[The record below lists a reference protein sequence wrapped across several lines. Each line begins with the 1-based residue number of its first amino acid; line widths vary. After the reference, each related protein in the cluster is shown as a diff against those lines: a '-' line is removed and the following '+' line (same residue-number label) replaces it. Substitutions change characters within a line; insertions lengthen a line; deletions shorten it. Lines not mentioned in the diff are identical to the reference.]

1 MSSRLFQEVRERQ
14 ALVYSVHSG
23 QQAYR
28 DTGLF
33 YVYAGTDAANFGKV
47 IHALMKEIRSLKKD
61 GVTADELRRSKDH
74 LKGSLMLSLESTSSR
89 MNRLARHE
97 MRFGSFMSM
106 DEMLGAI
113 DAVGMEDVDAL
124 IHRVLDE
131 EQLSLMTLGTVNRR
145 HFPRGLL
152 RAWEAT

>member
-1 MSSRLFQEVRERQ
+1 VRERQ

-33 YVYAGTDAANFGKV
+33 YVYAGTDPANLGKV
-47 IHALMKEIRSLKKD
+47 VNALLKEIRGLKKD
-61 GVTADELRRSKDH
+61 GVTADELRRAKDH

-89 MNRLARHE
+89 MNRLASHE

-106 DEMLGAI
+106 DEMLAAI
-113 DAVGMEDVDAL
+113 DRVPMEEVDAL

-131 EQLSLMTLGTVNRR
+131 EQLALLTLGAADRR
-145 HFPRGLL
+145 HLPRALL
-152 RAWEAT
+152 RS

>member
-1 MSSRLFQEVRERQ
+1 
-14 ALVYSVHSG
+14 VHSG

-33 YVYAGTDAANFGKV
+33 YVYAGTDPANIGKV
-47 IHALMKEIRSLKKD
+47 LHALMKEIRGLKKD
-61 GVTADELRRSKDH
+61 GITAEELRRSKDH

-106 DEMLGAI
+106 DEMLAAI
-113 DAVGMEDVDAL
+113 DAVRMEDVEAL

-131 EQLSLMTLGTVNRR
+131 EQLALMTLGAVNRR
-145 HFPRGLL
+145 HFPRGLF
-152 RAWEAT
+152 RA